1 MTSTDSS
8 PSDSGRS
15 SADTAA
21 QRFSAVRMPIDGPV
35 DDLEEAVERLRECSS
50 TALRRA
56 RTHHRRALESL
67 CTGGY
72 SALSEATRDRLAD
85 RLRRN
90 LKALNR
96 ALDAASAPDRSKS
109 EAPLSTPSS
118 ESRPSLA
125 SRIRAFVQGLW

>member
-1 MTSTDSS
+1 MTSTDTS

-15 SADTAA
+15 SADAA
-21 QRFSAVRMPIDGPV
+21 AHRFSAVRMPIDGPV
-35 DDLEEAVERLRECSS
+35 DDLEEAVERLRQCSS

-96 ALDAASAPDRSKS
+96 ALDASSIPDRSAS
-109 EAPLSTPSS
+109 EATPSS
-118 ESRPSLA
+118 ESCPSLA